1 LSYRAPNCGDTFTAV
16 LGEHLFIIT
25 PQLRNIGQA
34 PAQNVWVILK
44 NVIVSGD
51 FEVTIIE
58 DSAFLGTIPVDRAC
72 KMGSPRI
79 IILYFPPTEISG
91 DTVKLV
97 FVETYSRSQCT
108 FTIRIF

>member
-1 LSYRAPNCGDTFTAV
+1 LSNRAPNCGDTFTAV
-16 LGEHLFIIT
+16 LGEHFFFIN

-44 NVIVSGD
+44 NIIVSGD
-51 FEVTIIE
+51 FDVTVIE

-79 IILYFPPTEISG
+79 FILLLSGTEISG

-97 FVETYSRSQCT
+97 FVETYSRSKCT